1 MSFFDEPEE
10 TRTPPRTAPRRRRP
24 AGGGRRRTPT
34 PNRQAIRVRRLVAA
48 VVVVVAIVLI
58 AVGVHSC
65 QVSARNTSLRN
76 YNNNVASL
84 NARSVNTGGS
94 FFRLLS
100 SGANQPTGLQNQL
113 NQAVSDAS
121 SQLSQ
126 ARGMNVPAEVK
137 SAQQY
142 FTQALQF
149 RHDGMQ
155 NIAAEVGPALQPQ
168 TSKDAVN
175 TIAAN
180 TARFYAS
187 DVLYKD
193 YAIPTLLGALHAA
206 GIHNV
211 QVNSSQFLPSIQWLQ
226 PDYIASQ
233 LHVNLP
239 TPQRTRVAPGLH
251 GHKLNSVSVAATTL
265 QTGSTNTLPASPPA
279 TFTLNFTNSGQNTEN
294 NVRCKVS
301 VSGSSV
307 SGQTTVPQTT
317 AGQTTS
323 CQVTLSRA
331 APKGSQTVVATI
343 EPVPGEKTT
352 SNNTLSYPVTFQ

>member
-1 MSFFDEPEE
+1 M
-10 TRTPPRTAPRRRRP
+10 
-24 AGGGRRRTPT
+24 
-34 PNRQAIRVRRLVAA
+34 VRRAAAAA
-48 VVVVVAIVLI
+48 VVIIVIILI

-65 QVSARNTSLRN
+65 QVSARNSSLRD

-100 SGANQPTGLQNQL
+100 SGTSDPTSLQNQL

-126 ARGMNVPAEVK
+126 ARGMNVPDEVK

-142 FTQALQF
+142 FVQALQF

-155 NIAAEVGPALQPQ
+155 NISSEVQPALQPQ

-175 TIAAN
+175 SIAAN

-193 YAIPTLLGALHAA
+193 YAIPTLLGALNTA

-226 PDYIASQ
+226 PDYIATQ
-233 LHVNLP
+233 LHVTLP

-251 GHKLNSVSVAATTL
+251 GHKLNSVSVAGTTL
-265 QTGSTNTLPASPPA
+265 QTGSTNTLPASPAP
-279 TFTLNFTNSGQNTEN
+279 TFTLNFTNSGENTEN
-294 NVRCKVS
+294 NVRCRVS
-301 VSGSSV
+301 VSGTST
-307 SGQTTVPQTT
+307 SGQTIVPQTT
-317 AGQTTS
+317 AGQTTT
-323 CQVTLSRA
+323 CQVTLSGA

-343 EPVPGEKTT
+343 VQVPGEKTT
-352 SNNTLSYPVTFQ
+352 SNNTLSFPVTFQ